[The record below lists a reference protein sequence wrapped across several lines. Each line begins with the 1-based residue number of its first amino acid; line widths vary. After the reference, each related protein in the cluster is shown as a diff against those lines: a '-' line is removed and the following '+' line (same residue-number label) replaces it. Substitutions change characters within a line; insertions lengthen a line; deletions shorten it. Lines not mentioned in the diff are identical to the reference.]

1 MKTSDESLERLGRI
15 ADAVAASYEHG
26 RPIDSLETTALP
38 NRRQIVAALREIEHV
53 VYMGFYSTRTLSRV
67 NLRHHIGEHL
77 HRAAEILVE
86 QTARAVG
93 YHRNRG
99 LGPSQ
104 SDAAWSEQVVM
115 EMLGELPRLRDQLA
129 LDVQAA
135 FDGDPAAKSI
145 EEVIFSYPAIQAI
158 TIHRVAHE
166 LYLRGVPMVPR
177 IMAEHAHGQTGIEL
191 HPGAMIGK
199 RFFIDHGTGVVVG
212 ETSVIGDNVK
222 LYQGVTLGALSVA
235 RDEAGD
241 VIREIKR
248 HPTIEDDVTVYA
260 GATILGGNTVI
271 GRGSVIG
278 SNTWITGSVPPG
290 TRVTYSNAEGNG
302 RQEYQT
308 TPPPGPS
315 KG

>member
-1 MKTSDESLERLGRI
+1 MPHGRAMKTSDESLERLGRI

-53 VYMGFYSTRTLSRV
+53 VYMGFYSTRTLSHV
-67 NLRHHIGEHL
+67 SLRQHIGEHL

-115 EMLGELPRLRDQLA
+115 EMLGELPHLRGQLA

-145 EEVIFSYPAIQAI
+145 EEVI
-158 TIHRVAHE
+158 
-166 LYLRGVPMVPR
+166 
-177 IMAEHAHGQTGIEL
+177 
-191 HPGAMIGK
+191 
-199 RFFIDHGTGVVVG
+199 
-212 ETSVIGDNVK
+212 
-222 LYQGVTLGALSVA
+222 
-235 RDEAGD
+235 
-241 VIREIKR
+241 
-248 HPTIEDDVTVYA
+248 
-260 GATILGGNTVI
+260 
-271 GRGSVIG
+271 
-278 SNTWITGSVPPG
+278 
-290 TRVTYSNAEGNG
+290 
-302 RQEYQT
+302 
-308 TPPPGPS
+308 
-315 KG
+315 